1 MRVNYM
7 FNMSA
12 TLRGTMQFWQI
23 FAKIG
28 PPWRTD
34 LAHINTHLWDLS
46 TNLSKLNIFLKLK
59 NIVLY
64 ES

>member
-1 MRVNYM
+1 MLNSVLVG
-7 FNMSA
+7 F
-12 TLRGTMQFWQI
+12 LGQV
-23 FAKIG
+23 
-28 PPWRTD
+28 D
-34 LAHINTHLWDLS
+34 LEKHTTKDRHIKTHLWDLS